1 MSFVDRQT
9 LPIGIQS
16 FEKLRKGHYYYVD
29 KTPLVHTMAETGG
42 YYFLSRP
49 RRFGKSLLLDTLRC
63 LFEGREALFEGLY
76 IHDKW
81 DWQSTYPVVRLS
93 FASGV
98 LQSRAELDVRIREQL
113 RTERERL
120 GLILDHETDI
130 AGEFETLIRQA
141 HGQAGK
147 RVVVLIDEY
156 DKPILDNLLNPELA
170 RELRE
175 GLKNLYSVLKDADP
189 HLHFVLLTGVSKFSK
204 VSLFSGL
211 NNLNDITLDAPFAA
225 ICGYTDHDIDT
236 VFAPELPGLDR
247 EEIRRWYN
255 GYRWGGQEVEA
266 VYNPFDVLLLLQKR
280 KFNPYWFES
289 ATPTFLVDLLK
300 QRGVF
305 TPALSQLQTEAELLG
320 RFDVD
325 HIATEALLFQ
335 TGYLTVHAVEEP
347 MTGYWLYTLGYP
359 NHEVETS
366 LNQALLPVLGVQEPP
381 RERLTLFRILQR
393 HDLSALE
400 NHLKALYAGLPHDW
414 YRNNPI
420 ARYEGH
426 YASVFYSHFAAL
438 GVNVTV
444 EDASHRGKVD
454 MSVDFGGHIYL
465 FEFKVVEQLPEG
477 KALEQIKAKGYA
489 DKHRASGKPIHLIG
503 VEFSSVKRQIV
514 AFEVETLPPAA
525 GYA

>member
-1 MSFVDRQT
+1 MLSAHRRK

-16 FEKLRKGHYYYVD
+16 FEKLRLGQYYYVD
-29 KTPLVHTMAETGG
+29 KTPFIHALVETGG

-49 RRFGKSLLLDTLRC
+49 RRFGKSLLLDTLGC

-81 DWQSTYPVVRLS
+81 DWQQRHPVVRLS
-93 FASGV
+93 FGSGV
-98 LQSRAELDVRIREQL
+98 MQNRQELDVRIREQL

-120 GLILDHETDI
+120 GLTLNHKTDI
-130 AGEFETLIRQA
+130 AGEFEQLIRQA
-141 HGQAGK
+141 HAKNGQ

-156 DKPILDNLLNPELA
+156 DKPILDNILDGDRA

-211 NNLNDITLDAPFAA
+211 NNLNDITLDAPYAA

-255 GYRWGGQEVEA
+255 GYRWGGQEVPS

-280 KFNPYWFES
+280 VFNPYWFES
-289 ATPTFLVDLLK
+289 ATPTFLVELLRT
-300 QRGVF
+300 RGVF

-359 NHEVETS
+359 NLEVETS

-381 RERLTLFRILQR
+381 RERLTLFRTLQA
-393 HDLSALE
+393 HDLPGLE
-400 NHLKALYAGLPHDW
+400 AHLKALYAGLPHDW

-420 ARYEGH
+420 AQYEGH

-444 EDASHRGKVD
+444 EDASHHGKVD
-454 MSVDFGGHIYL
+454 MSVDFNGHIYL

-489 DKHRASGKPIHLIG
+489 DKHRASGKPIHLVG
-503 VEFSSVKRQIV
+503 VEFSSAQRQIV
-514 AFEVETLPPAA
+514 AFEVETL
-525 GYA
+525 

>member
-1 MSFVDRQT
+1 MPATHRRK
-9 LPIGIQS
+9 LPIGIQTFS
-16 FEKLRKGHYYYVD
+16 DIREGGYYYVD
-29 KTPLVHTMAETGG
+29 KTPFIEKLANQNK

-49 RRFGKSLLLDTLRC
+49 RRFGKSLLLDTLGC

-81 DWQSTYPVVRLS
+81 DWQQHYPVVRLS
-93 FASGV
+93 FGSGV
-98 LQSRAELDVRIREQL
+98 ANSREDLDVNIRYQL
-113 RTERERL
+113 QQQRNKLNIDTPAPTRVADDFASLLESAR
-120 GLILDHETDI
+120 H
-130 AGEFETLIRQA
+130 A
-141 HGQAGK
+141 HGQ

-156 DKPILDNLLNPELA
+156 DKPILDNLLNPALA

-211 NNLNDITLDAPFAA
+211 NNLRDITLSSDYAA
-225 ICGYTDHDIDT
+225 ICGYTDDDVDT
-236 VFAPELPGLDR
+236 VFTPELSGLDR

-255 GYRWGGQEVEA
+255 GYRWGGQDVSS
-266 VYNPFDVLLLLQKR
+266 VYNPFDVLLLLEER
-280 KFNPYWFES
+280 HFSPYWFES
-289 ATPTFLVDLLK
+289 ATPTFLVNVLT

-335 TGYLTVHAVEEP
+335 TGYLTIHATEEP
-347 MTGYWLYTLGYP
+347 MTGYRLYTLGYP
-359 NHEVETS
+359 NREVETS
-366 LNQALLPVLGVQEPP
+366 LNQALLPLLGLQEPP
-381 RERLTLFRILQR
+381 RERLTLFRLLQGN
-393 HDLSALE
+393 DLAGLQT
-400 NHLKALYAGLPHDW
+400 HLQALYAGLPHDW

-420 ARYEGH
+420 AQYEGH

-438 GVNVTV
+438 GVKVTV
-444 EDASHRGKVD
+444 EDASHHGKVD
-454 MSVDFGGHIYL
+454 MSVDFNGHIYL

-477 KALEQIKAKGYA
+477 KALEQIKSKGYA
-489 DKHRASGKPIHLIG
+489 DKHRASGKPIHLVG
-503 VEFSSVKRQIV
+503 VEFSSVQRQIV
-514 AFEVETLPPAA
+514 AFDVETL
-525 GYA
+525 